1 MRISINRLLTSH
13 GRGGLEGDRP
23 SSSLEHQTRA
33 EVQHIASAPTA
44 HRRSRKIPPQ
54 YRPRPSEEVW
64 RATGPPAPSTQKKLA
79 EVRIS
84 ASAPT
89 AHRRSGNS
97 RHSTALAH
105 PKRPGV
111 HPSLPLPTPVIS
123 PSFQPKMTD
132 FIVISAEKRRIPG
145 IRQLRLSIRMAA
157 RSPAAAAA
165 ESSLAPS
172 SSFFSTPRPSRR
184 QRPRS
189 RIASTLPRP
198 IALRNQ

>member
-13 GRGGLEGDRP
+13 GRKRSGGRP
-23 SSSLEHQTRA
+23 ALQLPRPTFPRGSS
-33 EVQHIASAPTA
+33 VY
-44 HRRSRKIPPQ
+44 PPHS
-54 YRPRPSEEVW
+54 RPR
-64 RATGPPAPSTQKKLA
+64 TA
-79 EVRIS
+79 E
-84 ASAPT
+84 A
-89 AHRRSGNS
+89 GNS
-97 RHSTALAH
+97 RLGSVFTH
-105 PKRPGV
+105 PKRSGV
-111 HPSLPLPTPVIS
+111 HPSLPLPRASNPCGSSVYPPHFRPRTTEATTVIS
-123 PSFQPKMTD
+123 PSFRPKMTD
-132 FIVISAEKRRIPG
+132 FIVISAEKRRIPA